1 MGLIPTPEE
10 TRAASIIEPKSGLPF
25 ANPNRAWQEGAGQQ
39 TPTQAPAQPRF
50 ASVNTTQQKQPA
62 TEPAVISSDG
72 IDSVIAKN
80 NTTHEQLSNKGTY
93 QGQDGALRYSDGS
106 LVPAPMSAE
115 SADSGMWTDNG
126 KTYGAAPKY
135 LGETDDPETQ
145 QMNDLFASLKSS
157 LDSSTKKQIDAIE
170 QQHAVET
177 QMQSDA
183 NARAGKA
190 RTSALLTARTSRNA
204 PFAASGTSLAQTTF
218 GLQQLQ
224 AIDARENAALASV
237 EKAKNDG
244 NQQLVDK
251 ALGYVQ
257 DIRTQKQEVA
267 QKILDAQQ
275 QRIEASQKQQVKASR
290 DSAIQDLMAQG
301 VTDPGQMLNF
311 LNFDE
316 NGTPTGDFTAE
327 EVKATMD
334 ALLAKAPPGVADLV
348 KTLQQNG
355 APADVVQKV
364 LGATSMSDAYKAA
377 GDYAAGGSGI
387 IGEYNYYRAQAKAA
401 GQVPI
406 DFDPYKTYDENRKAK
421 AAATGDNAAVPPG
434 SEDRGQVDSNGL
446 YPDVL
451 TKLTPAEA
459 ATVKMLTNY
468 AMPLPAGFAL
478 KAPYFQKLLGAA
490 AQYDPTFDATQYNV
504 RLNLKKDFTSGK
516 AANNIKSLNTAIS
529 HLNTLNEAVKGLKNS
544 PVQLW
549 NQIKNSGFTGVGD
562 PRVTKFTAAATA
574 VESELANV
582 FKGTGATDQEIKAWR
597 DQLNT
602 SQSPAQLH
610 AAIDQSIELMSG
622 RMHAL
627 QSQYETGLGKPK
639 DFHFLSPGS
648 RKILKGLGID
658 AETIDP
664 ASPLNKDT
672 GDTLVQNE
680 KGAQDAVLKAV
691 KLTPTMKDQ
700 VRALLGGTF
709 KGVDHPLSYSE
720 VQQYLQA
727 TGKMQ

>member
-1 MGLIPTPEE
+1 MGLIPTPEQ

-25 ANPNRAWQEGAGQQ
+25 ANPNRAWQEGGGQQ

-62 TEPAVISSDG
+62 VEPAVISSDG
-72 IDSVIAKN
+72 IDGVIAKN

-177 QMQSDA
+177 QMQGDA

-190 RTSALLTARTSRNA
+190 RTAALLTGGASRYA
-204 PFAASGTSLAQTTF
+204 PFSASGTSLAQTTF

-244 NQQLVDK
+244 DQQLVDK

-257 DIRTQKQEVA
+257 DIRKQKQEVA

-334 ALLAKAPPGVADLV
+334 ALLTKAPPGVADLV

-364 LGATSMSDAYKAA
+364 LGATNMGDAYKAA

-387 IGEYNYYRAQAKAA
+387 VGGYNYYRAQAKAA
-401 GQVPI
+401 GQVPVN
-406 DFDPYKTYDENRKAK
+406 FNTYQ
-421 AAATGDNAAVPPG
+421 AAVPG

-451 TKLTPAEA
+451 KNLSPSEA

-544 PVQLW
+544 PLQLW

-672 GDTLVQNE
+672 GDALVQDE

-709 KGVDHPLSYSE
+709 KGIDHPLSYSE